1 MGVGSVVRGLVDLAV
16 GLGLFFLV
24 TWVLVSCLKV
34 GLVLGM
40 GLFGDLGADSLF
52 VGWVDVGV

>member
-1 MGVGSVVRGLVDLAV
+1 MIRGLFDVAV
-16 GLGLFFLV
+16 GLGLFLV

>member
-1 MGVGSVVRGLVDLAV
+1 MVDLAV
-16 GLGLFFLV
+16 GLRLFLV

-40 GLFGDLGADSLF
+40 GLFGDLLMGQWF
-52 VGWVDVGV
+52 VDWLN